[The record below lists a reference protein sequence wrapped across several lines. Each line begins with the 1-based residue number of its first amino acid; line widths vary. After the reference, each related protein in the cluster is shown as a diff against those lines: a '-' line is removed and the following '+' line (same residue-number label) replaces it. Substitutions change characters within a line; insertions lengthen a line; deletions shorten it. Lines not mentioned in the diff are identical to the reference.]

1 MKIPR
6 QAITTI
12 VLALA
17 AFGLSIQGTSA
28 SELSD
33 AESRLDQLRQSLE
46 SDTQLLNVTLRGYE
60 IDAFNCV
67 QRYASDTTPEG
78 IALKNDCQTALD
90 RTQADIFNVTRRAAA
105 TQSEMS
111 SVRATIE
118 RLKSAPPTPSPS
130 PSALASVEPTQ
141 TAVTNTPAI
150 TDTSK
155 ELTSPATSATAEP
168 TKGLTSPATSATAE
182 PTPAVTKNP
191 DAKKT
196 PEAKPSVS
204 PSAKP
209 IVKIKAT
216 PKKSLRSITCVKG
229 KISKKLTGVNAK
241 CPKGYKKK

>member
-1 MKIPR
+1 MKISR
-6 QAITTI
+6 QAITAI

-33 AESRLDQLRQSLE
+33 AEIRLDQLRQSLE

-130 PSALASVEPTQ
+130 PSASASVEPTQ

-155 ELTSPATSATAEP
+155 E
-168 TKGLTSPATSATAE
+168 LTSPATSATAE

-229 KISKKLTGVNAK
+229 KISKKLNGINAK

>member
-1 MKIPR
+1 MKISR
-6 QAITTI
+6 QAITAI

-33 AESRLDQLRQSLE
+33 AEIRLDQLRQSLE

-130 PSALASVEPTQ
+130 PSASASVEPTQ

-155 ELTSPATSATAEP
+155 ELTSPATSATAE
-168 TKGLTSPATSATAE
+168 T
-182 PTPAVTKNP
+182 TPAVTKNP

-209 IVKIKAT
+209 IVKIKAA

-229 KISKKLTGVNAK
+229 KISKKLNGVNAK